1 MSDRLYDPRTHSD
14 WLSPHSIEWYAHLG
28 EAARQYSYPWNRMT
42 TEPNGETMFEQEVM
56 AMVTNKTVLDIGCG
70 HGEFTKRWS
79 GVVKKI
85 VGLDGTDDFVQVGRT
100 DARQNVS
107 FVVANTK
114 NSLPF
119 ATAAF
124 DCAYN
129 RRGPTS
135 AYLDVKRVIK
145 SGGRLLGLHP
155 GDRLGEELSHWFLTL
170 FEPRPAGTPV
180 LDILKQRLA
189 QGGLVHA
196 EIRCPASNICRSRST
211 SSTCVVSAKS
221 DLFSRRLKSDA
232 CRRSSRSLK
241 GMLRKTD
248 CPQRLSSTSC
258 VRRSRQKIAH
268 SVWTVYRAG

>member
-1 MSDRLYDPRTHSD
+1 MRRCQMSDRLYDPRTHSD

-28 EAARQYSYPWNRMT
+28 EATGQYSYPWGATM
-42 TEPNGETMFEQEVM
+42 TEPNGETMFEQEVT

-85 VGLDGTDDFVQVGRT
+85 VGLDVTNDFVQVGRT
-100 DARQNVS
+100 DARQNVL

-119 ATAAF
+119 ARAAF

-155 GDRLGEELSHWFLTL
+155 GDRLGEELSRWFPTL

-189 QGGLVHA
+189 QGGLGHA
-196 EIRCPASNICRSRST
+196 EIETVSSIQYLQEPIDIINMRCFGQKRSVFEAVKERCLPEILQIFERHAT
-211 SSTCVVSAKS
+211 EDGLPTA
-221 DLFSRRLKSDA
+221 FE
-232 CRRSSRSLK
+232 
-241 GMLRKTD
+241 
-248 CPQRLSSTSC
+248 QY
-258 VRRSRQKIAH
+258 I
-268 SVWTVYRAG
+268 VYADI